1 MTLGQCQKVVVVFNK
16 MLSKFVDFIA
26 TFYFETNQNVSL
38 LCFVGHGYFIINSSF
53 HLPGNDPNSFAL
65 QIFENTSLWCEN
77 SYNRLQIKQKAKDI
91 KGSNVA
97 VLLDL
102 ENQIMNIYW
111 NGKLQTDDSRPGGPS
126 MVGMVGPIRPA
137 FSMFGG
143 CVQLSLQTGLERPTT
158 CPGKRWV
165 RHKKAC
171 DCD

>member
-1 MTLGQCQKVVVVFNK
+1 M
-16 MLSKFVDFIA
+16 
-26 TFYFETNQNVSL
+26 YF
-38 LCFVGHGYFIINSSF
+38 GHDHFIINSRSF
-53 HLPGNDPNSFAL
+53 YLSGNDANSFAL

-102 ENQIMNIYW
+102 ENQTMNIYW

-126 MVGMVGPIRPA
+126 MVGVVGPIRPA

-143 CVQLSLQTGLERPTT
+143 CVQLSLQTRLERPTT
-158 CPGKRWV
+158 CPGKVWV
-165 RHKKAC
+165 RHKMTIEG
-171 DCD
+171 D

>member
-1 MTLGQCQKVVVVFNK
+1 
-16 MLSKFVDFIA
+16 MLHYEI
-26 TFYFETNQNVSL
+26 NQNVL
-38 LCFVGHGYFIINSSF
+38 LLYFVGHGLVVINSCPLYF
-53 HLPGNDPNSFAL
+53 PGNDANSFAL

-77 SYNRLQIKQKAKDI
+77 SHNRLQIKQKAKDI
-91 KGSNVA
+91 KGNNVA

-126 MVGMVGPIRPA
+126 MVGVVGPIRPA

-158 CPGKRWV
+158 CSGKIWV
-165 RHKKAC
+165 KHKNTIEC
-171 DCD
+171 D